1 MLCDPDYLTEAEAQ
15 SKLRARVRVK
25 QSGAGYTVGQTGLVH
40 ETGYDS
46 EAEGCYVVV
55 YWENDDPATQYNRRR
70 YEDSSAI
77 ALPLAS
83 LRGARAEALREIGQP
98 LL

>member
-1 MLCDPDYLTEAEAQ
+1 
-15 SKLRARVRVK
+15 VK
-25 QSGAGYTVGQTGLVH
+25 QSGARYTVGQTGLVH
-40 ETGYDS
+40 EAGYDS
-46 EAEGCYVVV
+46 EAEGYYVVV

-83 LRGARAEALREIGQP
+83 LRGARAEALGEIGQP